1 MAATTAAEPSLTGL
15 VEALLKDSRTPTL
28 ATILGVLAKE
38 SIPMS
43 TKDVAAAIGVTP
55 WQVRKLINAGELRAI
70 DMGAGAGGNGTR
82 WRIEPE
88 DLRAFLASRE
98 SRPRDLVA
106 T

>member
-43 TKDVAAAIGVTP
+43 VSRSDK
-55 WQVRKLINAGELRAI
+55 
-70 DMGAGAGGNGTR
+70 
-82 WRIEPE
+82 WRGF
-88 DLRAFLASRE
+88 RSA
-98 SRPRDLVA
+98 
-106 T
+106 